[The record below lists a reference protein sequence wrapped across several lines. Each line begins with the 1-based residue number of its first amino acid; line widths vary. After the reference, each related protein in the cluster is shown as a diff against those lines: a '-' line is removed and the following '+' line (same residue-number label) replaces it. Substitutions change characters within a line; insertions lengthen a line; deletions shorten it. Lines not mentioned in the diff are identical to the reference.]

1 MKSIITTLFVT
12 ASMIITYGIVNYY
25 DRKTLKRCKII
36 YLPRPE

>member
-12 ASMIITYGIVNYY
+12 VSMIITYGIVNYY
-25 DRKTLKRCKII
+25 DRKIAKKCKII